1 MRERTIVVG
10 SHLALVMELGRHR
23 DVRQWWMRERS
34 GVQGLEAI
42 DDWGQ
47 LVRLEL
53 QEPEVS
59 EQLYDAAE

>member
-1 MRERTIVVG
+1 MRERTITVG

-23 DVRQWWMRERS
+23 DIRQWTMRPRQ
-34 GVQGLEAI
+34 GVVGLEAV
-42 DDWGQ
+42 DDNGHT
-47 LVRLEL
+47 VRLEL

>member
-10 SHLALVMELGRHR
+10 SHLALVMELGRHT
-23 DVRQWWMRERS
+23 DVRTWWMRERS